1 MWKLNGTQLLFKGNS
16 KFFNNDRLV
25 RNDSTKALTIKES
38 QKGDS
43 GDYRFVQSHNWHNT
57 KIDILF

>member
-43 GDYRFVQSHNWHNT
+43 GDYRFVQSHN
-57 KIDILF
+57 